1 MKPVKRLS
9 IEFRGER
16 IEIVAGLVEKEVELR
31 EVKDLIKAEYQ
42 RRGYIPADLTTFDDE
57 YDRTS
62 LYFGTY
68 ANGTLLAAARLID
81 SEKLPTESLYYE
93 FNIPRK
99 LSPCSRS
106 LIREVSRLTAIKRPG
121 DNPLPRHFV
130 STTMISALIDYGFK
144 AGLCGGV
151 STIKLSFMRLFEHL
165 DLPAWHEIPG
175 ARLVYPRGEILSGF
189 FYDDVNPAVPIY
201 YLHDE
206 AKAIFDGLFR
216 NSVAVDE
223 RVCIHYPAQ
232 GSHSFLARKREPHA
246 RGEIAELAGISFL
259 ADDACFGVVGE
270 NELECPPSRLER
282 PRRVCSDI
290 HARPRGRIACGHE
303 PAAGDVLDN
312 ADSAVA

>member
-1 MKPVKRLS
+1 MEPVKRLG

-16 IEIVAGLVEKEVELR
+16 IELVAGLVENEGRLR
-31 EVKDLIKAEYQ
+31 EVKDLVKVEYQ
-42 RRGYIPADLTTFDDE
+42 SRGYIPADLTAFDDE

-62 LYFGTY
+62 VYFGTY

-81 SEKLPTESLYYE
+81 SEKLPTESVYYE
-93 FNIPRK
+93 FEMPRK
-99 LSPCSRS
+99 LSSCPRV

-151 STIKLSFMRLFEHL
+151 STIKHSFMKLFERL
-165 DLPAWHEIPG
+165 DLPALHEIPG

-216 NSVAVDE
+216 NSM
-223 RVCIHYPAQ
+223 RT
-232 GSHSFLARKREPHA
+232 GTTLLGEPLKIY
-246 RGEIAELAGISFL
+246 EYE
-259 ADDACFGVVGE
+259 
-270 NELECPPSRLER
+270 
-282 PRRVCSDI
+282 
-290 HARPRGRIACGHE
+290 
-303 PAAGDVLDN
+303 VLL
-312 ADSAVA
+312 